1 MELMSLILIVLFA
14 WLFFKLLG
22 FIFNAAAFLIILPL
36 KLLALGLASLLVIF
50 VLVPLGLVA
59 GLAGLIL
66 APLAVLVPLLPFVL
80 IGIGVYL
87 LIQHQRR
94 GMYYRPPQEQ
104 HRPATS
110 PAGKR

>member
-22 FIFNAAAFLIILPL
+22 FIFNTAAFLIILPL

-94 GMYYRPPQEQ
+94 GMYYRPPQEH